1 MIRPPPADP
10 AFLEFLASLIE
21 KMLTAGV
28 RSEDI
33 SAGYLTLSK
42 DVQREV
48 EGQNRQVAKVAA
60 PIVASRLRSA
70 GFSSDDWSQV
80 PPQVVESAIK
90 GAIKTARKQVQE
102 ADDVEPE
109 ESRHTS

>member
-10 AFLEFLASLIE
+10 AFLEFLASIIE

-33 SAGYLTLSK
+33 SAGYLTLPK

-48 EGQNRQVAKVAA
+48 ERQNRQVAKVAA
-60 PIVASRLRSA
+60 PLVASRLRTA
-70 GFSSDDWSQV
+70 GYSSDDWSQV
-80 PPQVVESAIK
+80 PPDVLESAVK
-90 GAIKTARKQVQE
+90 SAINTARRQI
-102 ADDVEPE
+102 
-109 ESRHTS
+109 

>member
-1 MIRPPPADP
+1 MIRPPPADA

-33 SAGYLTLSK
+33 STGYLTLPK

-48 EGQNRQVAKVAA
+48 ERRNRQVAKAAA
-60 PIVASRLRSA
+60 PLVADRLRTA
-70 GFSSDDWSQV
+70 GYSTDDWSQV
-80 PPQVVESAIK
+80 PENVIESAIK
-90 GAIKTARKQVQE
+90 NGISAARRQIQE
-102 ADDVEPE
+102 ADDIEPE
-109 ESRHTS
+109 EGRHTS